1 MRKTALILIII
12 LFLLPSCRKDNVAKT
27 SGIATIDNKLVF
39 DNTLQTYIGY
49 GFLFSKAKLV
59 SNQNYPKPDITIYS
73 DGSSLSFQTEINNS
87 FCKIGD
93 FADAATTSA
102 VFDNLTSPTVSTWAG
117 MATPVNSNQIWIYK
131 SGDDHYAKIRVI
143 SIISEVR
150 DSRVYAECTFEWV
163 YQPDG
168 TLTFPGK

>member
-1 MRKTALILIII
+1 MRKVVLILFFI
-12 LFLLPSCRKDNVAKT
+12 LCLLPSCRENDIART

-59 SNQNYPKPDITIYS
+59 SILDNPKPDITIYS
-73 DGSSLSFQTEINNS
+73 DGSNLSFQTEINNS

-93 FADAATTSA
+93 FADAATASA
-102 VFDNLTSPTVSTWAG
+102 AFDNLTSPTVSTWAG
-117 MATPVNSNQIWIYK
+117 MATPVNLNQIWIYR
-131 SGDDHYAKIRVI
+131 SGDDHYTKIRVI
-143 SIISEVR
+143 SAISEVR
-150 DSRVYAECTFEWV
+150 DNRDYAECKFEWV

>member
-12 LFLLPSCRKDNVAKT
+12 LSLLPSCRKDDVAKT
-27 SGIATIDNKLVF
+27 SGTATINNKLVF

-59 SNQNYPKPDITIYS
+59 SNQNYPKPDITIFS

-93 FADAATTSA
+93 FADAATASA

-117 MATPVNSNQIWIYK
+117 MATLVNSNQIWIYK

-150 DSRVYAECTFEWV
+150 DTRDYAECIFEWV